1 MRRTIDRILD
11 RRLPEAAE
19 WQLPPDLSLTH
30 LRRHGD
36 FALAYQ
42 CAVDPT
48 LSHFGDRRGFI
59 AYARK
64 MGYAFALGDPLADET
79 AVNSLLDDFVRVM
92 RGPTFVGIGEAT
104 AERLAA
110 RGFLVTHLGHDTIL
124 DLAGHSFAGG
134 ANKPIRYASSWIASN
149 GMRVAERRFEEF
161 PQQAIRQLSRSWR
174 ESRVNFRRE
183 VGFLNRRLQTRS
195 EADVRTF
202 FAVDESDSPVGFIVF
217 DPVFRNGTV
226 VGYLASSKRRDPER
240 AAYLDLGIMRHAIDV
255 FRDEGREAVWL
266 GLSPAAGLH
275 RGPFRDS
282 ALLHKAMAAGYAS
295 PRVNRR
301 IFNFAGIAAYK
312 KRFRGRETPA
322 YVASPPGSE
331 LMRLVALLRIVRLI

>member
-19 WQLPPDLSLTH
+19 WQLPEELVLAH
-30 LRRHGD
+30 FRRHGD

-42 CAVDPT
+42 CAADPA
-48 LSHFGDRRGFI
+48 LSRFGDRRGFI

-64 MGYAFALGDPLADET
+64 MGYAFALGDPLVDED
-79 AVNSLLDDFVRVM
+79 AVEPLLDDFVRVM
-92 RGPTFVGIGEAT
+92 RGPTFVGIGQNT

-149 GMRVAERRFEEF
+149 GMRVMERCFEEF

-174 ESRVNFRRE
+174 ESRVNFRE

-195 EADVRTF
+195 EPDVRTF
-202 FAVDESDSPVGFIVF
+202 FAVDAADAPVGFIVF
-217 DPVFRNGTV
+217 DPVFRDGRT

-255 FRDEGREAVWL
+255 FREEGREAVWL

-295 PRVNRR
+295 PRINRR

-312 KRFRGRETPA
+312 RRFRGRETPT

-331 LMRLVALLRIVRLI
+331 FMRLVALLRIVRLI